1 MSEDIRVDMTENA
14 GEQTAEESVEAQQ
27 PKTYTEEEFN
37 ARLDDLLAKKL
48 ARKEAKIRKEYEE
61 KLSSYREAETVLN
74 AGLGTSDIREA
85 TSNLRDFYEKK
96 GVKIPTSQPSY
107 SDDDVKV
114 LAGVEAQKIID
125 LGFDEVVE
133 EVDRL
138 ADKGLDKMT
147 AREKLVFS
155 KLADYRKT
163 ESEKKELAKI
173 GVSEAAL
180 QDKDFLE
187 FAADL
192 NPNLSIKDK
201 YQRFLKYRP
210 KKEVETIG
218 SMRNPA
224 DNGKGVK
231 DFYTYEEAQ
240 KFTKADFDKN
250 PALFKA
256 VENSMHKW

>member
-1 MSEDIRVDMTENA
+1 MSEELRVDMTENA
-14 GEQTAEESVEAQQ
+14 GEQTAEETVEVQ

-37 ARLDDLLAKKL
+37 QRLDDLLAKKL
-48 ARKEAKIRKEYEE
+48 ARKEAKIRKEFEE
-61 KLSSYREAETVLN
+61 KYSPYKEAETVLN

-85 TSNLRDFYEKK
+85 TSQMKKFYEEK
-96 GVKIPTSQPSY
+96 GVKIPSHQPSY
-107 SDDDVKV
+107 SNDDLKV
-114 LAGVEAQKIID
+114 LADAEAQKIID

-155 KLADYRKT
+155 KLATYRSA
-163 ESEKKELAKI
+163 ESDKKELAKI

-180 QDKDFLE
+180 QDKEFLE

-192 NPNLSIKDK
+192 NPNMSTKDK
-201 YQRFLKYRP
+201 YLKYLKYRP

-231 DFYTYEEAQ
+231 DSSSVNLTSSS
-240 KFTKADFDKN
+240 T
-250 PALFKA
+250 P
-256 VENSMHKW
+256 